1 MSISDFT
8 GKRIVVLGAGI
19 SGRAAAAVL
28 KRHGATVVLNDN
40 KDRDISAEPW
50 ISLQNQGI
58 DLVFGHQDNKILDGA
73 HIVVPSPAISSEIP
87 VMQEAARRGISVWSE
102 VEVACRVTNADII
115 GITGTNGKTTTT
127 TLVGEIMKET
137 GRQTVVGGNIGLGLS
152 EEAADLPRTAV
163 VVAEPSSFQL
173 EFTSSLK
180 AKAAVILNITPDH
193 LDRHHTMEAY
203 CAAKKRIFLNQ
214 EDTDYAVLNFDDPL
228 VRPMGRE
235 LTGTVLYISV
245 HEEVPAGAFAKD
257 GNLYI
262 RLHGEE
268 LCLCAEKDLHLF
280 GKHNIQNC
288 LAAALL
294 TYAVGAPVETIRKVL
309 KEFRGVEHRL
319 EWVRDVKGVAYYNDS
334 KGTNTD
340 ASERALEAFTDGHL
354 ILIAG
359 GHDKMTSLDGFM
371 KLVKEKVDTLILLG
385 EAAERFETE
394 ARKAG
399 VEDIRRVGFSM
410 EEAVKLA
417 HEIAAPPQTVL
428 LSPACSSYDM
438 YNHFEERGDD
448 FKHIVASL

>member
-1 MSISDFT
+1 M
-8 GKRIVVLGAGI
+8 
-19 SGRAAAAVL
+19 
-28 KRHGATVVLNDN
+28 
-40 KDRDISAEPW
+40 
-50 ISLQNQGI
+50 
-58 DLVFGHQDNKILDGA
+58 
-73 HIVVPSPAISSEIP
+73 
-87 VMQEAARRGISVWSE
+87 
-102 VEVACRVTNADII
+102 
-115 GITGTNGKTTTT
+115 
-127 TLVGEIMKET
+127 
-137 GRQTVVGGNIGLGLS
+137 
-152 EEAADLPRTAV
+152 PRTAV
-163 VVAEPSSFQL
+163 VVAELSSFQL